1 MSAPHQLIR
10 ASAGTGKTFRLTH
23 RLVAL
28 LAQGVPPER
37 VLASTFT
44 RRAAG
49 EILQRLVARLAEAA
63 TDARARAEA
72 NAHLAAEPGAP
83 QLDEPAA
90 RRLLLAVL
98 RQLHRVEVRTLD
110 AFFHQLAR
118 VHAWELDLPPGWT
131 LAARVDEARLQ
142 SDAVSR
148 VLARSDG
155 AELSALLALLAGG
168 PPRRSV
174 HADLLQHLKDAQG
187 LLADGTPA
195 AWEAVGAPEPVP
207 AAELARAAAITGAAA
222 APLTKA
228 GRPRVNW
235 VKNLDALRAA
245 AQSSDWAA
253 LQATGLSQ
261 RVAEDG
267 TEFDGVPI
275 PIPLADALR
284 VLLRAAAVAALERD
298 CRRVQAFHRLLRD
311 YDVAFTELQH
321 ERRLLRFED
330 VPRALL
336 RGGVPGGDEAVL
348 ALRLDGAPEHV
359 LLDEFQDTSAAQWRV
374 AAPLVDRARAV
385 AGRHVLVVG
394 DAKQSIYGWRGGE
407 PRLMEALARRNLEP
421 ASLDRSR
428 RSAPAVIA
436 AVNAVFGGLAES
448 PALGDEPAVR
458 AAARSW
464 HGAARFPRHDTART
478 DLAGAVRLWQVDT
491 PDPHVGPRAERLAEA
506 TADLVRRLALADSRA
521 RIGVLVRRNRPIP
534 RLIHELRRRG
544 VLASGEGG
552 NPLADSEAV
561 RVLLSLLRLADHP
574 GDTAAAFHV
583 GTSPL
588 ADGLAAAGL
597 RVDPRPSAS
606 HARVAAAVREA
617 LQRDGY
623 GAFLQARREQVDA
636 CAALGAWDRRRAAQ
650 LVDLGHAWDARAT
663 LRPADFVAHV
673 RSTPVEDPAA
683 ARVRVLTVHAAKGL
697 EFDAVV
703 CPELERDPSGRHG
716 EAGLVAGRSD
726 PEQPLDAIFL
736 DVQPDLARRA
746 GHARL
751 LRLLDEVRER
761 DLREE
766 LCVLYVALTRARRR
780 LDLLVSTA
788 DAPEAS
794 FAAILRHALPPQGL
808 PGQGAPDPVP
818 PARSVLLH
826 VLADPGAAADP
837 LLDAGNAPEPLP
849 PAGEHGGQVVPA
861 TAAASRLVWRAGGAA
876 HVLRRSAPS
885 SREGGGRVRA
895 PDLLQ
900 RGAAPA
906 RLRGVLV
913 HEWMSGVTWLD
924 EPLPAEGTWREAARR
939 RLLRDGHDPACA
951 PVDDWLAW
959 LRASLARREAVTLLS
974 RGPAAARAVVPAS
987 AVPELWRE
995 RAFLLVD
1002 RQAGEEVLVPGAFDR
1017 VVLWR
1022 DAAGAPLAAEVVD
1035 FKTDDVG
1042 EPGAPD
1048 AARLDARAAHYA
1060 PQMQA
1065 YRRALGQMTGL
1076 PPGRITARL
1085 LFLGADVVRDV
1096 PPEPV

>member
-1 MSAPHQLIR
+1 MSAPHLLIR

-23 RLVAL
+23 RLIAL
-28 LAQGVPPER
+28 LAQGVKPER

-63 TDARARAEA
+63 TDAGKRDEA
-72 NAHLAAEPGAP
+72 NRQLATEPGAP
-83 QLDEPAA
+83 QLDEAGA

-131 LAARVDEARLQ
+131 LAAPVDEARLQ

-148 VLARSDG
+148 VLQRADRG
-155 AELSALLALLAGG
+155 ELSSLLALLAGG

-174 HADLLQHLKDAQG
+174 HADLLRHLKDAQG

-195 AWEAVGAPEPVP
+195 AWEAVGAPGPVP
-207 AAELARAAAITGAAA
+207 AAELARAVECVDQFAV
-222 APLTKA
+222 PLTKD
-228 GRPRVNW
+228 GRPRADW
-235 VKNLDALRAA
+235 ARNLDALRAA
-245 AQSSDWAA
+245 TQAADWAA
-253 LQATGLSQ
+253 LGGIGLVQ
-261 RVAEDG
+261 HVAEDDSS
-267 TEFDGVPI
+267 FSRVPI
-275 PIPLADALR
+275 PLPLADAVR
-284 VLLRAAAVAALERD
+284 VLLRAAAVAQLERD
-298 CRRVQAFHRLLRD
+298 AGRVQAFYRLLLD
-311 YDVAFTELQH
+311 YDAAFTELQR

-374 AAPLVDRARAV
+374 AAPLVERALAV
-385 AGRHVLVVG
+385 PGRHVLVVG
-394 DAKQSIYGWRGGE
+394 DVKQSIYGWRGGE
-407 PRLMEALARRNLEP
+407 PRLMESLARRDLQP
-421 ASLDRSR
+421 ASIDQSR
-428 RSAPAVIA
+428 RSARAVVD
-436 AVNAVFGGLAES
+436 AVNAVFSGLAAS
-448 PALGDEPAVR
+448 PALGADEAVL
-458 AAARSW
+458 AAARTW
-464 HGAARFPRHDTART
+464 HGAAEFPRHDTARD

-491 PDPHVGPRAERLAEA
+491 PDTRVGPRAERLAQA
-506 TADLVRRLALADSRA
+506 TADLVRRLAQADPRA
-521 RIGVLVRRNRPIP
+521 SIGVLVRRNRPIP

-561 RVLLSLLRLADHP
+561 RVLLSLLLLADHP
-574 GDTAAAFHV
+574 GDSAAAFHV
-583 GTSPL
+583 GTSAL
-588 ADGLAAAGL
+588 ADALADAGL
-597 RVDPRPSAS
+597 RVDPRPGAS
-606 HARVAAAVREA
+606 HGHVAAEVRAE
-617 LQRDGY
+617 LLRDGY
-623 GAFLQARREQVDA
+623 GAWLQARREQVEA
-636 CAALGAWDRRRAAQ
+636 CAAFGAWDRRRAAQ

-663 LRPADFVAHV
+663 LRPADFVAHA
-673 RSTPVEDPAA
+673 RRTPVEDPAA

-703 CPELERDPSGRHG
+703 CPELERDPLRRRA

-736 DVQPDLARRA
+736 DVPPDLARRA
-746 GHARL
+746 GHERLVRL
-751 LRLLDEVRER
+751 LHDVRER
-761 DLREE
+761 GLREE
-766 LCVLYVALTRARRR
+766 LCVLYVALTRAKRR

-794 FAAILRHALPPQGL
+794 FAAILRHALPARGTPAADPAPQ
-808 PGQGAPDPVP
+808 A
-818 PARSVLLH
+818 VLLH
-826 VLADPGAAADP
+826 QVADPRAGADP
-837 LLDAGNAPEPLP
+837 LLAEEHAPEPLP
-849 PAGEHGGQVVPA
+849 PAEPGAGEAAPVAVAAPSLAWRGGGSP
-861 TAAASRLVWRAGGAA
+861 

-895 PDLLQ
+895 EDLLQ
-900 RGAAPA
+900 RGASMA
-906 RLRGVLV
+906 RQRGVLV
-913 HEWMSGVTWLD
+913 HEWMSGVAWLD
-924 EPLPAEGTWREAARR
+924 DPLPPEAAWREAARR
-939 RLLRDGHDPACA
+939 RLLRDGHDPASV
-951 PVDDWLAW
+951 PVDEWLEW
-959 LRASLARREAVTLLS
+959 LRAALARREAGALLS
-974 RGPAAARAVVPAS
+974 REHAATRNHVLPGAVH
-987 AVPELWRE
+987 AVWRE

-1002 RQAGEEVLVPGAFDR
+1002 REAGDEVLVPGAFDR

-1022 DAAGAPLAAEVVD
+1022 DAAGAPQAAEIVD

-1042 EPGAPD
+1042 TPDAPD
-1048 AARLDARAAHYA
+1048 TARLDAKAAHYA

-1065 YRRALGQMTGL
+1065 YRRALAQITGL
-1076 PPGRITARL
+1076 PPERIACRL

-1096 PPEPV
+1096 PPA